1 MNTKK
6 DTAFRYAKIGLLF
19 FLGLYITTSY
29 GQQKPRPI
37 VNAALEGTVIDAI
50 TKKPLEGVTLQLEAV
65 THSVKTDRDGKFQ
78 FVTGQKLPFS
88 LTISS
93 VGYEK
98 RTLVIST
105 SPALISLEP
114 SKEELDEVVVVGY
127 GVIKRKDLTGA
138 VSSVS
143 ESALKQPVSSIDQ
156 ALKGAAAGVQV
167 TQTSGQPG
175 GGVSIR
181 IRGGASVQGGNEPL
195 YVIDGFPIYN

>member
-1 MNTKK
+1 
-6 DTAFRYAKIGLLF
+6 
-19 FLGLYITTSY
+19 
-29 GQQKPRPI
+29 
-37 VNAALEGTVIDAI
+37 
-50 TKKPLEGVTLQLEAV
+50 
-65 THSVKTDRDGKFQ
+65 
-78 FVTGQKLPFS
+78 
-88 LTISS
+88 

-114 SKEELDEVVVVGY
+114 SKEELDEVVMVGY
-127 GVIKRKDLTGA
+127 VVIKRKDLTGA

-195 YVIDGFPIYN
+195 YVIDGFPMYNKIGRASCRERVWSGEDAGP

>member
-1 MNTKK
+1 TSRRGSSDSLPLIVGSLIGVCVHVQATNPISHAAPGGTIIEANT
-6 DTAFRYAKIGLLF
+6 
-19 FLGLYITTSY
+19 
-29 GQQKPRPI
+29 QEPI
-37 VNAALEGTVIDAI
+37 EGATV
-50 TKKPLEGVTLQLEAV
+50 QLEAV